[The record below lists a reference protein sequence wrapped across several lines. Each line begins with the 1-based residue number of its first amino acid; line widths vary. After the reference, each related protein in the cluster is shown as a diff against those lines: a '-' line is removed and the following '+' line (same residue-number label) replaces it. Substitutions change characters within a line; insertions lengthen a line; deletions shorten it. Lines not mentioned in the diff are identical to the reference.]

1 MDKSLIFQE
10 YVQYAMDP
18 LITSLLVFLRVLKFV
33 KIFLYAV
40 LLSNMAFSQNSGF
53 GSLSSDRT
61 EPVEFSSDRLVF
73 NQEENLAELFDGVK
87 IIQGANVL
95 SAEYVKATYSKTN
108 KLEKIFAERNIELK
122 SNQDIARADK
132 AVYSLTG
139 NSISLTGNAQLIQGA
154 NNIMADQILINT
166 KTGLTQLVGS
176 VKTVISPSTN

>member
-1 MDKSLIFQE
+1 MSKL
-10 YVQYAMDP
+10 
-18 LITSLLVFLRVLKFV
+18 V

-73 NQEENLAELFDGVK
+73 NQEENLAELFDSVK
-87 IIQGANVL
+87 IIQGATVL

-108 KLEKIFAERNIELK
+108 KLEKISAERNIELK

-166 KTGLTQLVGS
+166 KTGLTKLVGS